1 MQKILIREY
10 EDWKLLKRYRGLNFT
25 VFNLYIAVKKMEK
38 TLKLQ
43 SYLHVNRKKQQSVN
57 WTILQKKR
65 KTPKKIE
72 KYFIEM

>member
-1 MQKILIREY
+1 
-10 EDWKLLKRYRGLNFT
+10 
-25 VFNLYIAVKKMEK
+25 MEK

-43 SYLHVNRKKQQSVN
+43 SYLHVNRNEQQSVN